1 MSKAT
6 IFAPDADS
14 PDFAPALTLGQG
26 LPKDV
31 NGEPT
36 FHAWK
41 EVLRPRRFID
51 AAGTAHEV
59 TSDRIRMLASNFAK
73 LAGKGRRP
81 SLPSHHPKPG
91 EQKDALHN
99 LGHALD
105 ARVNDA
111 GGLEVLCQ
119 FVGAD
124 AIRASARNHAS
135 IGTVQDYT
143 DDDGEVFAE
152 VIDHIAIVP
161 DPRLADLNGFQPA
174 LAASSGPAVSAV
186 VVSPAPTPAA
196 APNTR
201 SIAMPADFA
210 PLRKALSLADTVTDE
225 QVIAKAAEAVTN
237 ATATL
242 AAEKA
247 RADAAETAKLELSN
261 SIPRQADPEILKDRM
276 GVFSDKLDNLM
287 EHNKCT
293 PQQKEAAMAIVAPGG
308 QPAAMMLSQSV
319 TTGPASA
326 ILKLLELANT
336 NPFGQKSD
344 AQPVGRQTPGAG
356 NQGDPAAEGRAIGE
370 AYQKQSLAA
379 RNVNAA

>member
-6 IFAPDADS
+6 IFSPDADS
-14 PDFAPALTLGQG
+14 PDFKPALTLGQG
-26 LPKDV
+26 MPREID
-31 NGEPT
+31 GEPCAH
-36 FHAWK
+36 FWK
-41 EVLRPRRFID
+41 EVLRPRRFLD
-51 AAGTAHEV
+51 AAGIEHNV
-59 TSDRIRMLASNFAK
+59 TPERIAVLASNFRK
-73 LAGKGRRP
+73 LAGKGKLP
-81 SLPSHHPKPG
+81 TLPSHHPQAG
-91 EQKDALHN
+91 EAKDALTN
-99 LGHALD
+99 LGHVID
-105 ARVNDA
+105 AKVNDG
-111 GGLEVLCQ
+111 GGLEVLCR
-119 FVGAD
+119 FVGVD
-124 AIRASARNHAS
+124 AIRASARNAAS
-135 IGTVQDYT
+135 IGTMPDFVDA
-143 DDDGEVFAE
+143 DGERYNE
-152 VIDHIAIVP
+152 ILDHVAIVP
-161 DPRLADLNGFQPA
+161 DPRLTDLNGFQPA

-287 EHNKCT
+287 ERNKCT

-344 AQPVGRQTPGAG
+344 AQPVGRTVPGGTPEDKPITPARKAELLAHVGA
-356 NQGDPAAEGRAIGE
+356 
-370 AYQKQSLAA
+370 
-379 RNVNAA
+379 

>member
-59 TSDRIRMLASNFAK
+59 TPDRIRMLASNFAK

-186 VVSPAPTPAA
+186 VVSPAPAAA
-196 APNTR
+196 APPNR
-201 SIAMPADFA
+201 SIPMPADFA
-210 PLRKALSLADTVTDE
+210 PLRKALSLADTVADE
-225 QVIAKAAEAVTN
+225 LVIANAAEAVT
-237 ATATL
+237 TGTTTL
-242 AAEKA
+242 ATERQRADAEKA
-247 RADAAETAKLELSN
+247 RADAAESKALTLSN
-261 SIPRQADPEILKDRM
+261 SVPRQVDPEILKDRM
-276 GVFSDKLDNLM
+276 GTFADKLDVLM
-287 EHNKCT
+287 ERNRCT
-293 PQQKEAAMAIVAPGG
+293 PQQKEAAMQIVAPGG
-308 QPAAMMLSQSV
+308 QPI
-319 TTGPASA
+319 AS
-326 ILKLLELANT
+326 
-336 NPFGQKSD
+336 P
-344 AQPVGRQTPGAG
+344 P
-356 NQGDPAAEGRAIGE
+356 
-370 AYQKQSLAA
+370 
-379 RNVNAA
+379 